1 MKVTVVDYGVG
12 NIFSVCQAL
21 KFLKID
27 FSIDDDGKKI
37 SSSDS
42 ILIPGVAAF
51 GVGVQ
56 QMKRL
61 GQFNEI
67 ANFKQKG
74 NPILGLC
81 LGAQVLFHKS
91 EEAPESLGLGIVP
104 GEVRSLNTEKCQV
117 PKQGWS
123 GIDFSNSPAFKDFNA
138 QKFYFSHSYK
148 MEPEKK
154 QDIVGLTNYSSE
166 EVVALYHHENML
178 GAQFHPE
185 RSGEVGLRF
194 LEFVI
199 LNATLWK

>member
-27 FSIDDDGKKI
+27 FSVDTDGKKI

-51 GVGVQ
+51 GVGVK
-56 QMKRL
+56 QMKSL

-67 ANFKQKG
+67 VDFKQKG

-81 LGAQVLFHKS
+81 LGAQVLFSNS
-91 EEAPESLGLGIVP
+91 EEAPESYGLGLVP
-104 GEVRSLNTEKCQV
+104 GKVSALDAEKCQV

-123 GIDFSNSPAFKDFNA
+123 GIDFSGHPNFNEFDG
-138 QKFYFSHSYK
+138 QKFYFSHSFK
-148 MEPEKK
+148 MEPE
-154 QDIVGLTNYSSE
+154 GSE
-166 EVVALYHHENML
+166 DVIGFTHYNNEDVVALYRHENML

-194 LEFVI
+194 LKSVI
-199 LNATLWK
+199 LSATLWK